1 MHWGL
6 WPLPYTIFL
15 LHLSC
20 TKALGLGEAPSKT
33 HLFLGFQIHQATNT
47 TKELDLFWCCLSQ
60 CCRTWHHQI
69 IKLESVG
76 PAVYAA
82 CQLKIRLRT
91 TLFLKTLFYSFTI
104 LQILSAYVSATSFTN
119 GIELQLIQEIWG
131 VPMLLS
137 PVSARS
143 FMRVTLSYY
152 TTYWWRYKYCYFSF
166 KQVTIVITIF
176 LNWTYPRGTLRATSL
191 SELWL
196 LKMRY
201 CVKSWSLIDWP
212 TIPSFLPV

>member
-1 MHWGL
+1 MLSVFLIPGL
-6 WPLPYTIFL
+6 IAETLTTNSKI
-15 LHLSC
+15 HRES
-20 TKALGLGEAPSKT
+20 TKLNSQKT
-33 HLFLGFQIHQATNT
+33 HLFQGFQIHQATNT
-47 TKELDLFWCCLSQ
+47 TKELDPFWCCLSQ

-104 LQILSAYVSATSFTN
+104 LQILSTHVSATSFIN

-152 TTYWWRYKYCYFSF
+152 TTYWWRYKYCYFVLS
-166 KQVTIVITIF
+166 K
-176 LNWTYPRGTLRATSL
+176 SL
-191 SELWL
+191 L
-196 LKMRY
+196 
-201 CVKSWSLIDWP
+201 
-212 TIPSFLPV
+212 